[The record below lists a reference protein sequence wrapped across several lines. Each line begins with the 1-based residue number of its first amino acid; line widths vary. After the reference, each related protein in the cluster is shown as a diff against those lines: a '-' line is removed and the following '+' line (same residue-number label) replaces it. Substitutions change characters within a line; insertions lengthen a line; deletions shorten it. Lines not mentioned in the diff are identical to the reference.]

1 MYVYSPLLQ
10 NSFLET
16 AKKSI
21 VKRINII
28 QEVTNMKSFRKITAW
43 AMALAIAST
52 AAAMTTAYAEGEE
65 VPTTVPT
72 EAVTE
77 APTEAPTIAST
88 EAPTETP
95 TDAPTEVP
103 TAAPTTPAVTG
114 DVSGT
119 VKNIEIRI
127 TGNNLYLKDN
137 ATGMSINIENNKAT
151 IDGTVIEEINF
162 DLTDLT
168 DEEQQ
173 LIVRVAE
180 VLNELSISEIV
191 LTDNVTDI
199 NTALFDASEVDGCT
213 KITFGKNIKAI
224 TADPLGG
231 SSATPTVYGY
241 SGTAAEAYALSSE
254 LTFSAIGEV
263 PSTTAPKAT
272 TPAKKTTAVKTTA
285 KAATTTAKKT
295 DSPKTGDAG
304 TVTGVLAVAAAAAL
318 LSMKKRKHE

>member
-1 MYVYSPLLQ
+1 
-10 NSFLET
+10 
-16 AKKSI
+16 
-21 VKRINII
+21 
-28 QEVTNMKSFRKITAW
+28 MKSFRKITAW

-173 LIVRVAE
+173 MIVRVAV
-180 VLNELSISEIV
+180 VLN
-191 LTDNVTDI
+191 
-199 NTALFDASEVDGCT
+199 
-213 KITFGKNIKAI
+213 
-224 TADPLGG
+224 
-231 SSATPTVYGY
+231 
-241 SGTAAEAYALSSE
+241 
-254 LTFSAIGEV
+254 
-263 PSTTAPKAT
+263 
-272 TPAKKTTAVKTTA
+272 
-285 KAATTTAKKT
+285 
-295 DSPKTGDAG
+295 
-304 TVTGVLAVAAAAAL
+304 
-318 LSMKKRKHE
+318 